1 MNKTKTFFVEFNIKN
16 KKISINKNQI
26 KFQKIET
33 RNLLIYLLGDP
44 KKGNQNLYEYLSKN
58 KILIKKEFIKKING
72 EFILIIFDKKKKL
85 FFLINDRFTSI
96 PIYYIFSKNNFYFS
110 NNYLY
115 LYKKLKKKI
124 YIKLKSSSFIEF
136 LLFRKLHGNK
146 TFDTKIKYLDYAS
159 IMKINKNLALS
170 KYWFP
175 DFKKKQYK
183 NLNDCSI
190 SFIKAISDA
199 LKHKIDKKKN
209 INLFLSGGLDTRIIL
224 ASLLKLELKPKC
236 YTFGFSKNSEYL
248 YSKKLT
254 QIYNLKH
261 KFIKLHKHE
270 ILKNLKYKF
279 FISNGMY
286 NHFINFFSKKKI
298 QSNKHDITFHGH
310 GLDYLF
316 QGMYLPSHQIKILN
330 KDTHLKFPFELKNQR
345 NLLKYYYYKSTYKTR
360 NFIFDKY
367 FKVYEKKNIEKKIIS
382 NLKKDFKEL
391 NKIKINNDKWEYILI
406 KNLSRHYSHLD
417 VISLSEYG
425 NEKKIAYENN
435 LFDFY
440 LSLKNSYRFD
450 GRMVKNSLRIM
461 NRKFADIPSANHAMK
476 ITYSSKMLFIR
487 SILNKFLYIITSN
500 IKYKHPSSF
509 QRTFPDLDIQIRNSK
524 KLQNQVSIMFKSN
537 EFKKFLEPLNFD
549 KIYEDYESMLK
560 NENKNFGQTIFL
572 LLHLY
577 KLKKFLD

>member
-1 MNKTKTFFVEFNIKN
+1 MNKTKTFFVEFNIQN
-16 KKISINKNQI
+16 KKILINNNQF
-26 KFQKIET
+26 KFEKIES

-44 KKGNQNLYEYLSKN
+44 KKGNQNLYEYLSQN

-72 EFILIIFDKKKKL
+72 EFLLIIFDKKKKL
-85 FFLINDRFTSI
+85 FYIINYRFTSI
-96 PIYYIFSKNNFYFS
+96 PIYYIFYKNNFYFS

-124 YIKLKSSSFIEF
+124 YLKLDSSSFIEF

-159 IMKINKNLALS
+159 IMRINKKLALS

-286 NHFINFFSKKKI
+286 NHFINFFSKKKFNQI
-298 QSNKHDITFHGH
+298 NMILLFMVM
-310 GLDYLF
+310 GL
-316 QGMYLPSHQIKILN
+316 II
-330 KDTHLKFPFELKNQR
+330 
-345 NLLKYYYYKSTYKTR
+345 
-360 NFIFDKY
+360 Y
-367 FKVYEKKNIEKKIIS
+367 FKVC
-382 NLKKDFKEL
+382 
-391 NKIKINNDKWEYILI
+391 
-406 KNLSRHYSHLD
+406 
-417 VISLSEYG
+417 
-425 NEKKIAYENN
+425 
-435 LFDFY
+435 
-440 LSLKNSYRFD
+440 
-450 GRMVKNSLRIM
+450 
-461 NRKFADIPSANHAMK
+461 
-476 ITYSSKMLFIR
+476 
-487 SILNKFLYIITSN
+487 
-500 IKYKHPSSF
+500 
-509 QRTFPDLDIQIRNSK
+509 
-524 KLQNQVSIMFKSN
+524 
-537 EFKKFLEPLNFD
+537 
-549 KIYEDYESMLK
+549 IYPV
-560 NENKNFGQTIFL
+560 T
-572 LLHLY
+572 
-577 KLKKFLD
+577 KLKF